1 MPIKLQENDTPIQPK
16 IRYKNGNRNTYKTTI
31 APTAANLDNG
41 LLLADLPRGQKAFV
55 IIEFISDA
63 NTMDKPGLLLLVFLY
78 FIFSMDTEQSD
89 IFEKRTARLFVSTI
103 VMPFQAFYNF

>member
-1 MPIKLQENDTPIQPK
+1 
-16 IRYKNGNRNTYKTTI
+16 
-31 APTAANLDNG
+31 
-41 LLLADLPRGQKAFV
+41 
-55 IIEFISDA
+55 
-63 NTMDKPGLLLLVFLY
+63 MDKPGLLLLVFLY